1 MWFMVVPPLC
11 IWRLAQFDK
20 IRERVEQKGPLAV
33 ACANPFKSLV
43 LHNPEMMPF
52 CKKEIDF

>member
-1 MWFMVVPPLC
+1 MSPLLC

-20 IRERVEQKGPLAV
+20 IGEPVEQKGPL

-43 LHNPEMMPF
+43 LPNPEMMPLG
-52 CKKEIDF
+52 DSTRT